1 VIRDRVR
8 YRLALRDLPPAV
20 RRFHAQARRRAREVG
35 DDFSL
40 ASASPPADV
49 ARILRLARG
58 AREVVEVGTG
68 TAWTTI
74 ALALDHDDRRVVSY
88 DPIAWEHRPRYLEL
102 VPADVRERIELV
114 EGFGEPG
121 AGGRTEPVDFLFI
134 DSSHDRA
141 ETVATFRAWEPHL
154 APGAVVAFH
163 DYGHPDY
170 PGVAEAIVELGL
182 DGGADDEIYVW
193 RAPATS

>member
-1 VIRDRVR
+1 M
-8 YRLALRDLPPAV
+8 
-20 RRFHAQARRRAREVG
+20 RRFQAQARRRAREVG

-40 ASASPPADV
+40 ASASQPHDV
-49 ARILRLARG
+49 ARILGLARG
-58 AREVVEVGTG
+58 ARQVVEIGTG

-74 ALALDHDDRRVVSY
+74 ALALDDDHRRVVSY
-88 DPIAWEHRPRYLEL
+88 DPIAYEHRPRYLEL

-114 EGFGEPG
+114 EAFGEPG
-121 AGGRTEPVDFLFI
+121 AGGRTDPVDFLFI

-170 PGVAEAIVELGL
+170 PGVAEAIEELGL